1 MSRLIAAVIR
11 HADYQQLANTPSAWQ
26 PFPLTRLGMQQAM
39 DAAISMR
46 SLLQQNEWQLIEDID
61 TSSLLR
67 AWQTAHIYMIQ
78 LQKLF
83 PSPAQLQSYD
93 ALAERS
99 VGSAANLDLQQI
111 EKIVAQDPR
120 FDSLPTNWKSDSRF
134 KLPLPGAE
142 SLLEAGERVA
152 AHMRQQMSKL
162 PRKASVQVKL
172 FVGHGAAFRHAAYHL
187 GVIGFDQ
194 IAELSMHHGRPIYLE
209 YLPDGRWQHIA
220 GDWKRRVRN
229 DDYAD

>member
-39 DAAISMR
+39 DAAIGMR
-46 SLLQQNEWQLIEDID
+46 SFVQQNEWQLIEEID

-67 AWQTAHIYMIQ
+67 AWQTAHIYMTQ

-83 PSPAQLQSYD
+83 PSSPQLHSYD

-99 VGSAANLDLQQI
+99 VGSAANFDLQQI

-120 FDSLPTNWKSDSRF
+120 FDSLPENWKSDSRF

-152 AHMRQQMSKL
+152 EHMRRQMSEL
-162 PRKASVQVKL
+162 PRAAGVHVKL

-187 GVIGFDQ
+187 GIIGFEQ
-194 IAELSMHHGRPIYLE
+194 IAGLSMHHARPVYLE
-209 YLPDGRWQHIA
+209 FMADGSWRHIA

-229 DDYAD
+229 DDYTD